1 MAAEEIPSS
10 SASRF
15 KLERL
20 ARLMRQQDHGNGLV
34 PVQWE
39 ALRYLARANVLSNSP
54 GALAR
59 YLSMTK
65 GTISQTL
72 LSLEKKGLIEK
83 RTRGGDARS
92 VTLHLTEQGKDKLSK
107 DSSLPL
113 EKDIENLSDK
123 TRKRLDRALDQML
136 RAAFQRLEEPSFG
149 TCTSCRYFREGGS
162 GKSDQC
168 MKVSAALTD
177 EEIKLICVE
186 HVER

>member
-1 MAAEEIPSS
+1 MASEEIPSS

-20 ARLMRQQDHGNGLV
+20 ARLMRQQGHGKNLV

-39 ALRYLARANVLSNSP
+39 ALRYLSRANVLSNSP

-65 GTISQTL
+65 GTVSQTL

-92 VTLHLTEQGKDKLSK
+92 VTLILTTQGKAKLAE
-107 DSSLPL
+107 DGLLPL
-113 EKDIENLSDK
+113 EKDIESLSDK

-136 RAAFQRLEEPSFG
+136 RAAYQRLDEPSFG
-149 TCTSCRYFREGGS
+149 GCKTCRYFREGGS
-162 GKSDQC
+162 STSDQC
-168 MKVSAALTD
+168 MKVSAALT
-177 EEIKLICVE
+177 EEETTLICVE

>member
-1 MAAEEIPSS
+1 MASEDLPTS

-20 ARLMRQQDHGNGLV
+20 ARLMRQQGHGNGLV

-39 ALRYLARANVLSNSP
+39 ALRYLSRANVLSNSP

-59 YLSMTK
+59 YLGATK
-65 GTISQTL
+65 GTVSQTL

-83 RTRGGDARS
+83 HARGGDARS
-92 VTLHLTEQGKDKLSK
+92 VTLHLTQQGKKLLAE
-107 DSSLPL
+107 DGLLTL
-113 EKDIENLSDK
+113 ERDIENLSDK

-136 RAAFQRLEEPSFG
+136 RAAYRRLDEPSFG
-149 TCTSCRYFREGGS
+149 TCKTCRYFREGGS
-162 GKSDQC
+162 GVSDQC

-177 EEIKLICVE
+177 DDTKLICVE